1 MPMPY
6 RGGCRCGAVRYEV
19 NTEPLFAGHCQCR
32 DCQYET
38 GGGHTSLMG
47 FPAEAVKVSG
57 TLQIFTVVA
66 DSGAEIRRGFCPTCG
81 SPIAGMPDGTPSIM
95 TIRVGSLDDPGV
107 FEPQFVCYTSRGHAW
122 DVMSPTLSGFAA
134 LPPGDDAA

>member
-1 MPMPY
+1 M
-6 RGGCRCGAVRYEV
+6 
-19 NTEPLFAGHCQCR
+19 FAGHCQCR